1 MVKKEFTFR
10 GKTLEELQK
19 LSIEEL
25 AKLLTSRQRRTLTR
39 GFTDAEK
46 SLLEKIK
53 KFKEGKKKKPV
64 KTHCRDMIILPMMI
78 GMTIHIHSG
87 KQFNPVLMEPEMIG
101 HTLGEFTMNRK
112 KVAHSAPGIGATRS
126 SAGASVK

>member
-1 MVKKEFTFR
+1 MAKKEFTFR

-19 LSIEEL
+19 LSLEEL
-25 AKLLTSRQRRTLTR
+25 GKLLTSRQRRTLRR

-46 SLLEKIK
+46 ALLEKIK

-64 KTHCRDMIILPMMI
+64 KTHCRDMIILPMMV

-87 KQFNPVLMEPEMIG
+87 KLFNPVLIEPEMIG
-101 HTLGEFTMNRK
+101 HLLGEFTMNRH
-112 KVAHSAPGIGATRS
+112 KVTHSAPGIGATRS

>member
-1 MVKKEFTFR
+1 M
-10 GKTLEELQK
+10 EELQK

-53 KFKEGKKKKPV
+53 KFKEGKKKEPV
-64 KTHCRDMIILPMMI
+64 KNTLQGHD
-78 GMTIHIHSG
+78 
-87 KQFNPVLMEPEMIG
+87 NPSHDDWNDNTYSLWQAV
-101 HTLGEFTMNRK
+101 
-112 KVAHSAPGIGATRS
+112 
-126 SAGASVK
+126 

>member
-1 MVKKEFTFR
+1 MAKKEFTFR

-25 AKLLTSRQRRTLTR
+25 AKLLTSRQRRTLAR

-53 KFKEGKKKKPV
+53 KFKDGKKKKPV
-64 KTHCRDMIILPMMI
+64 KTHCRDMIVLPMMV

-87 KQFNPVLMEPEMIG
+87 KLFNPVLIEPEMIG
-101 HTLGEFTMNRK
+101 HALGEFTMNRH
-112 KVAHSAPGIGATRS
+112 KVTHSAPGIGATRS